1 MILQSTKYDNQAY
14 DSSQDLTLSHKG
26 LDGVCIRFVVLF
38 GIIIL
43 QKVQGHKNNDQIKF
57 EVEKMNIWLWL

>member
-57 EVEKMNIWLWL
+57 